1 MVERR
6 TTLYKQILV
15 PLDGSTRAERSIP
28 VAAHIARA
36 TDGTVVLVR
45 IATLP
50 FTYSP
55 YLGSAKY
62 SDEVIEADLREVE
75 IYLNTLANS
84 EPLAGI
90 KTITKAI
97 FGSAAPEILSTAN
110 SYNID
115 LIVMTSHG
123 NTGVKRWMLGSVA
136 QKIARYSAM
145 PVLVLHEKGPLPMG
159 PHLGTRLLRALVPLD
174 GSTLAKAAIE
184 PAAQLVA
191 AISPPG
197 QGTLHLMQV
206 VKPPATAELRA
217 ASDYGSI
224 ESLEGNKLHRAKSY
238 LKSITAQLRDSP
250 LAHLNLS
257 ITWSVAV
264 AQDVAHAIIQMA
276 ENGEDAEGAGA
287 FGRCDLIAIAT
298 HGRGGL
304 QHWVMG
310 SITER
315 VLGATK
321 LPILI
326 VRPESAE
333 LTHASSSEDRSETA
347 LPV

>member
-1 MVERR
+1 MYER
-6 TTLYKQILV
+6 ILV

-28 VAAHIARA
+28 VAAQIAGA

-55 YLGSAKY
+55 YLGSATY
-62 SDEVIEADLREVE
+62 ADEAIETDLNEVE
-75 IYLNTLANS
+75 RYLNTLANS

-90 KTITKAI
+90 KTITKAML
-97 FGSAAPEILSTAN
+97 GSAAPEILSTAN

-115 LIVMTSHG
+115 LIVMTSQG
-123 NTGVKRWMLGSVA
+123 NTGIKRWILGSVA

-145 PVLVLHEKGPLPMG
+145 PVLVLHEKGPLPVG
-159 PHLGTRLLRALVPLD
+159 PHLDTRPLRALVPLD
-174 GSTLAKAAIE
+174 GSALAKAAIE
-184 PAAQLVA
+184 PAAQLVTAIA
-191 AISPPG
+191 APG
-197 QGTLHLMQV
+197 QGSLHLMRV
-206 VKPPATAELRA
+206 VKPSTTAELRA
-217 ASDYGSI
+217 ANNQGSI
-224 ESLEGNKLHRAKSY
+224 ESLEENKLHKAKTY
-238 LKSITAQLRDSP
+238 LSSITDQLRDSP
-250 LAHLNLS
+250 LANLNLS

-276 ENGEDAEGAGA
+276 ENGEDTEGAGA

-304 QHWVMG
+304 QHWVLG

-333 LTHASSSEDRSETA
+333 FKHTLNKEDKILTTVKSSS
-347 LPV
+347 V